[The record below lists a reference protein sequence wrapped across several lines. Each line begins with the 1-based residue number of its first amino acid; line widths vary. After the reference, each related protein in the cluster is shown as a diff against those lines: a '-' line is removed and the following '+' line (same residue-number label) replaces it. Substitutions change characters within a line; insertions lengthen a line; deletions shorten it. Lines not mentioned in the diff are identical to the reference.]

1 MSGDP
6 GEGPLLDGQ
15 KATRLPPGRGVL
27 VRPRRTP
34 TLVQVVYSPAASKR
48 GPSEPQF
55 VGPPVIAGVR
65 YPEAGEPRK
74 NSSMEEG

>member
-6 GEGPLLDGQ
+6 WEGPLLNGQ

-34 TLVQVVYSPAASKR
+34 TLVQVVYSPAPPKR

-55 VGPPVIAGVR
+55 VGAPVTAGAG
-65 YPEAGEPRK
+65 YPETGEPQK
-74 NSSMEEG
+74 NNSMEEG